1 MVWEASMMFQKS
13 ATRTVVV
20 SNPTGLHARPSV
32 AIASTVKKYQAKV
45 EIRRGNQAV
54 NAGDVLQLL
63 TLGAPQGTELV
74 LVAKG
79 PDAEEVLN
87 ALEGLFA
94 DGFGM

>member
-1 MVWEASMMFQKS
+1 MWQKS

-32 AIASTVKKYQAKV
+32 AIAATVKKYQATV
-45 EIRRGNQAV
+45 EIRRGNQTV

-74 LVAKG
+74 LMAKG
-79 PDAEEVLN
+79 PDAEEVLT
-87 ALEGLFA
+87 ALESLFA

>member
-1 MVWEASMMFQKS
+1 MWQK
-13 ATRTVVV
+13 AVTRTVLV

-32 AIASTVKKYQAKV
+32 AIASTVKKFQAKV
-45 EIRRGNQAV
+45 EIRRGNQVV

-74 LVAKG
+74 LMAKG
-79 PDAEEVLN
+79 PDAEQVLD
-87 ALEGLFA
+87 AIEGLFA